1 MRSVKAPY
9 LCLNFMGYVKRV
21 SCAQQAGLTP
31 LRPPTY
37 NQQKQP
43 ETRTCVLSGRQHSGW
58 CILLARAKQ
67 SISYRDLL
75 YNLVVRDLK
84 VRYKHSALGFFWSL
98 LNPLLLMA
106 VFTFVFTALL
116 PSDRSKPAF
125 HIFFLTA
132 LLPWNWCASS
142 VAGTLSSIVGNG
154 HLIKKVYFPR
164 EMLPVSVVASNMI
177 NYLLSL
183 PALFFFMLAFRPESA
198 GDPFSSG
205 CTLMCFDAHLL
216 WLPLLIVT
224 QMLFLMG
231 LGFFL
236 SALNVFFRDTSVLVE
251 VGLSAWFFLTPI
263 IYDVKDVVPNFTT
276 LMYYLNPMASIIAN
290 YRDIFYYNDPL
301 SPDPGFMLRTLVTC
315 LITCVL
321 GYLFFMRVSKNFG
334 EEI

>member
-1 MRSVKAPY
+1 
-9 LCLNFMGYVKRV
+9 
-21 SCAQQAGLTP
+21 
-31 LRPPTY
+31 
-37 NQQKQP
+37 
-43 ETRTCVLSGRQHSGW
+43 
-58 CILLARAKQ
+58 LLARARQ
-67 SISYRDLL
+67 SVNYRDLL

-84 VRYKHSALGFFWSL
+84 VRYKHSVLGFFWSL

-116 PSDRSKPAF
+116 PSGDKTRTSF
-125 HIFFLTA
+125 HIFFLSA
-132 LLPWNWCASS
+132 LLPWNWCATS
-142 VAGTLSSIVGNG
+142 VAGALGSIVNNG

-164 EMLPVSVVASNMI
+164 EMLPVSVVVSNMI

-183 PALFFFMLAFRPESA
+183 PALFFFMIALRPGITTS
-198 GDPFSSG
+198 PFASDCRNVCINS
-205 CTLMCFDAHLL
+205 HLI

-224 QMLFLMG
+224 QLLFLTG

-263 IYDVKDVVPNFTT
+263 IYDAKDVAGNYAN

-290 YRDIFYYNDPL
+290 YRDIFYYNDAH
-301 SPDPGFMLRTLVTC
+301 SPDPAFMLRTL
-315 LITCVL
+315 ITSSIIFVF
-321 GYLFFMRVSKNFG
+321 GYLFFMRFSRTFG